1 MAIRQ
6 LWRWLVGAVVAVAV
20 IYLAAGTFAV
30 HQMIERLLAVPT
42 PAERATSDVTTG
54 DPKVIGYRG
63 DPMRALGLAF
73 EEVSIQTGWG
83 QAPAWLV
90 PADGNP
96 KGKTWAVYVHGL
108 GGRRENGY
116 RYVEALHEAGLPVLL
131 MSYRND
137 EGAPPTESGLYE
149 YGVTEY
155 QDLTAAVTFVTMA
168 GASDVLLIGDSMGG
182 AIIGR
187 FLAVSGWGWTV
198 SAIILDSPAL
208 DFAERVNNALAP
220 LNLPLTP
227 VMTSLAERTV
237 ALQHDVRIAEAN
249 SVDVVAAFRG
259 PLLLIHGTGDR
270 VIPVSTSDRVI
281 AERMGPTTT
290 LRTASDHLRTW
301 ADHPALFDATLRTFL
316 NSLKT
321 EAPR

>member
-1 MAIRQ
+1 MRRF
-6 LWRWLVGAVVAVAV
+6 WRWVVGAVVVALG
-20 IYLAAGTFAV
+20 IYLAAGTYAV

-42 PAERATSDVTTG
+42 VAERDASDTPTD
-54 DPKVIGYRG
+54 DPKVIGYHG
-63 DPMRALGLAF
+63 DPQVALGLAF
-73 EEVSIQTGWG
+73 EEVPIQTGWG
-83 QAPAWLV
+83 PAPAWLI

-96 KGKTWAVYVHGL
+96 KGKTWAIYVHGI

-116 RYVEALHEAGLPVLL
+116 RYVEALHAAGIPVLL

-137 EGAPPTESGLYE
+137 EGAPPTEAGLYE

-155 QDLTAAVTFVTMA
+155 QDLDAAVTFVSQA

-187 FLAVSGWGWTV
+187 FLAVSGYGWNV

-227 VMTSLAERTV
+227 ALVSLAEWTV
-237 ALQHDVRIAEAN
+237 AMQHDVRMYEAN
-249 SVDVVAAFRG
+249 SVGDVAEFPG

-270 VIPVSTSDRVI
+270 IIPISTSDRV
-281 AERMGPTTT
+281 AAQRTAPLTF
-290 LRTASDHLRTW
+290 LRTDADHLATW
-301 ADHPALFDATLRTFL
+301 RDHPAEFDAAVTTFL
-316 NSLKT
+316 AGLKT

>member
-1 MAIRQ
+1 MAKRR
-6 LWRWLVGAVVAVAV
+6 LWRWLLGAIAALGVVYV
-20 IYLAAGTFAV
+20 AAGTYAV
-30 HQMIERLLAVPT
+30 HRFIEGLLTVPT
-42 PAERATSDVTTG
+42 VAERAASDRPTS
-54 DPKVIGYRG
+54 DPKVIGYHG
-63 DPMRALGLAF
+63 DPMIALGLPF
-73 EEVSIQTGWG
+73 EDLSIETGWG
-83 QAPAWLV
+83 PAPAWLI

-96 KGKTWAVYVHGL
+96 RGKTWAIYVHGI

-116 RYVEALHEAGLPVLL
+116 RYVDALHAAGIPVLL

-137 EGAPPTESGLYE
+137 EGAPSTESGLYE

-155 QDLTAAVTFVTMA
+155 QELEAAVTFVSMA

-187 FLAVSGWGWTV
+187 FLAVSGYGWAV
-198 SAIILDSPAL
+198 KAIILDSPAL

-227 VMTSLAERTV
+227 VLTSLAELTV
-237 ALQHDVRIAEAN
+237 AIQHGVRIADAE
-249 SVDVVAAFRG
+249 SVNDLAAFPG

-270 VIPVSTSDRVI
+270 VIPISISDRVV
-281 AERMGPTTT
+281 AQRTEPVTL
-290 LRTASDHLRTW
+290 LRTDADHLATW
-301 ADHPALFDATLRTFL
+301 QDHPAEFDATLRAFL
-316 NSLKT
+316 AGLKT